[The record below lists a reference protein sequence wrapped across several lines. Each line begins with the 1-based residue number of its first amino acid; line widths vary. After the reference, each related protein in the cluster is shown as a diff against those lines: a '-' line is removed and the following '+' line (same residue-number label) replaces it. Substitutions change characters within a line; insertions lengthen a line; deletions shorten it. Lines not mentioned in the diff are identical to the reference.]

1 MTDIAARLTAE
12 QSVAVTPERA
22 AQLAAVAKRL
32 NDATREAADR
42 HAMLVDPA
50 TYLHTLAAL
59 RQDDAG

>member
-1 MTDIAARLTAE
+1 MT
-12 QSVAVTPERA
+12 VPPERA

-32 NDATREAADR
+32 NDTTREVADC
-42 HAMLVDPA
+42 HAMLADPA